1 MSNTINKDNLIGSAL
16 AIDAMEYILQD
27 IQEDYFDKFNVKNEK
42 DNFSIIYEF
51 NRNRAK
57 IAVISL
63 LLNQIKNEFK
73 ENKIT
78 CYSDQ

>member
-1 MSNTINKDNLIGSAL
+1 MSNTINKDNLIGSSL
-16 AIDAMEYILQD
+16 AIESMAAILQD

-57 IAVISL
+57 INAISV
-63 LLNQIKNEFK
+63 LLNEVYKEFK
-73 ENKIT
+73 ENKLIE
-78 CYSDQ
+78 